1 MDLAT
6 QLSAKYLYDDFL
18 EGQYNLNNNEVS
30 PNGKWFHWYSGSH
43 SKPGNQGVRP
53 STTTLGNVFFL
64 ESPAPIHEGQTYSSL
79 TLSTRSYKN
88 FHMNLD
94 VRTVSQTRENS
105 PPNPWEVAWVFWH
118 AVGNGTDEMDR
129 THFYYFLVKT
139 NGLDIGKYD
148 GGTNPDSQQ
157 IIAIKYYP
165 LETSIYNKIGAWYNL
180 DIIVLN
186 DHITVKVN
194 NATAFDIIN
203 SASFVSGRIGLYN
216 EDSKTEFR
224 NIYIKP
230 IC

>member
-1 MDLAT
+1 M
-6 QLSAKYLYDDFL
+6 
-18 EGQYNLNNNEVS
+18 EI
-30 PNGKWFHWYSGSH
+30 
-43 SKPGNQGVRP
+43 SKPTSMSSVVREYLTGLP
-53 STTTLGNVFFL
+53 SAVTLNGI
-64 ESPAPIHEGQTYSSL
+64 SPAGEFSPIRLLGISAL

-118 AVGNGTDEMDR
+118 AIGNGTDEMDR
-129 THFYYFLVKT
+129 THFYYFVVKT

-165 LETSIYNKIGAWYNL
+165 LETSIYNKVGEWYNW